1 MLKISASRSLG
12 SGSVFSRRFLHGTRV
27 VNAGH
32 SKWANIKHTKA
43 KNDAE
48 RTKIYN
54 KIANQI
60 SVAVKLGGSADP
72 AMNIRLATA
81 IELANKNNVTKKVI
95 ENAIK
100 KGSGTNDGA
109 SAGAEPCTYEGIG
122 PAGVAFVVEALTDNK
137 NRTVGLIRSTFNKFN
152 GNMTP
157 TLYFFERKGYV
168 VIEPKEDQP
177 RDFDSVM
184 DIVLEIDGVE
194 DLEQDTPNSEDTTG
208 ESEPLSS
215 QDENSS
221 GNDASALFE
230 VITEAQQTNK
240 VAETLR
246 NQGFHIREMGV
257 EYVPREETA
266 MSPVTDTE
274 LHAKLEK
281 FINQLEEI
289 DDVTQIYSNIKE

>member
-109 SAGAEPCTYEGIG
+109 SAGAEPVSYTHLDVY
-122 PAGVAFVVEALTDNK
+122 
-137 NRTVGLIRSTFNKFN
+137 NRQILPS
-152 GNMTP
+152 
-157 TLYFFERKGYV
+157 
-168 VIEPKEDQP
+168 
-177 RDFDSVM
+177 S
-184 DIVLEIDGVE
+184 VLENGTPKCSNSIIDFG
-194 DLEQDTPNSEDTTG
+194 
-208 ESEPLSS
+208 
-215 QDENSS
+215 
-221 GNDASALFE
+221 ASR
-230 VITEAQQTNK
+230 V
-240 VAETLR
+240 
-246 NQGFHIREMGV
+246 M
-257 EYVPREETA
+257 
-266 MSPVTDTE
+266 
-274 LHAKLEK
+274 
-281 FINQLEEI
+281 
-289 DDVTQIYSNIKE
+289 

>member
-1 MLKISASRSLG
+1 MLRTN
-12 SGSVFSRRFLHGTRV
+12 SVRGIFTRRFLHETKLLS
-27 VNAGH
+27 AGH

-60 SVAVKLGGSADP
+60 TVAVKLGGSSDP
-72 AMNIRLATA
+72 SSNIRLATA
-81 IELANKNNVTKKVI
+81 IELASKNNVTKKVI

-100 KGSGTNDGA
+100 KGAGTSEGA
-109 SAGAEPCTYEGIG
+109 GAGAEPCTYEGIG

-177 RDFDSVM
+177 QDFDSVM

-194 DLEQDTPNSEDTTG
+194 DLEQDTSAGQEDAATEPSTA
-208 ESEPLSS
+208 ES
-215 QDENSS
+215 
-221 GNDASALFE
+221 DASPTTAALFE
-230 VITEAQQTNK
+230 VITEPQQTNK

-246 NQGFHIREMGV
+246 NKGFHIRDMGV
-257 EYVPREETA
+257 EYAPRDETA
-266 MSPVTDTE
+266 IDHVTDVE
-274 LHAKLEK
+274 LQAKLDK